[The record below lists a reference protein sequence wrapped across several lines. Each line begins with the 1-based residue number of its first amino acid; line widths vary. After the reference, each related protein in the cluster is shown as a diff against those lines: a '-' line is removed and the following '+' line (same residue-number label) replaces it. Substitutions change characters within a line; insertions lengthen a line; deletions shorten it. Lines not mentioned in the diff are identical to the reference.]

1 MVAGN
6 TWKRIPIWVLN
17 FSMFVQIKKMRKIA
31 RLACFILTLLPA
43 ISFAQQKKA
52 AWPEMKTF
60 HSYMASTFH
69 PAEEGNLAPLKAK
82 ADSLLIAAQLWNQS
96 SVPNNFKPEETKA
109 ALAKLVAQCNAVKEA
124 VAAKKG
130 DKELT
135 LLITNAHDIF
145 HKIVGECQK
154 ADE

>member
-1 MVAGN
+1 
-6 TWKRIPIWVLN
+6 
-17 FSMFVQIKKMRKIA
+17 MFVQNKKMKNIVRIV
-31 RLACFILTLLPA
+31 CFILALLPA

-82 ADSLLIAAQLWNQS
+82 ADSLLMAAQLWNQS
-96 SVPNNFKPEETKA
+96 AIPNNFKPEETKTE
-109 ALAKLVAQCNAVKEA
+109 LGKLVAQCTAVKEA
-124 VAAKKG
+124 VAAKKD

-135 LLITNAHDIF
+135 ALITNAHDIF

>member
-1 MVAGN
+1 
-6 TWKRIPIWVLN
+6 
-17 FSMFVQIKKMRKIA
+17 MFVQNKKMM
-31 RLACFILTLLPA
+31 RLIKTASIMLGLLPVA
-43 ISFAQQKKA
+43 LFAQQKKA
-52 AWPEMKTF
+52 VWPEMKTF

-82 ADSLLIAAQLWNQS
+82 ADILLVAAQRWNQS
-96 SVPNNFKPEETKA
+96 AIPNNFKPEETKME
-109 ALAKLVAQCNAVKEA
+109 LTKLVAQCNTIKEA
-124 VAAKKG
+124 VAAKKN

-135 LLITNAHDIF
+135 MLITDAHDIF